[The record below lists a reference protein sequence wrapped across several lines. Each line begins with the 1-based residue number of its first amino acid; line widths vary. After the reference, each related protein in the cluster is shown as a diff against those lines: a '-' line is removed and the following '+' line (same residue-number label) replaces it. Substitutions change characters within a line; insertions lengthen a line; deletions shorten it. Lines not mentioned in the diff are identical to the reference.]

1 MLNQEDDIV
10 VEVLI
15 YGSPKFNTNKNFRL
29 LSSSIN
35 YILKSVVLFH
45 NMVKAFLS
53 VFCHTFVLNFISY
66 GIVTKLIDQVSLI
79 LSTFISVFNQKKKK
93 KKIGIAQSFI
103 IYAVIGFLVHLLLPY
118 CYVSRLIRVLFCY
131 CYPISNC
138 LIAFNG

>member
-15 YGSPKFNTNKNFRL
+15 YGSPKSNTNKNFRL

-53 VFCHTFVLNFISY
+53 VFCHTFVLKFISY

-79 LSTFISVFNQKKKK
+79 LSKFISFFNKKKK
-93 KKIGIAQSFI
+93 KKKK
-103 IYAVIGFLVHLLLPY
+103 
-118 CYVSRLIRVLFCY
+118 
-131 CYPISNC
+131 
-138 LIAFNG
+138 